1 MTRRCAWLC
10 LGLVWGCGKEEA
22 TTEPIPQPTEGA
34 TTGGDGDA
42 ASEDGE
48 ETLEEVLG
56 YVAPVPDPD
65 WVMPTFPMTR
75 ADGRLQITDLYLSP
89 EDSFMWDAIQ
99 GVLAGWDQCMMQHAD
114 GCGYM
119 VFGVSG
125 DRHSL
130 AYSKAWY
137 ADALDGPLEECLSRQ
152 VENLKTTE
160 ETPVGHQYI
169 AAVGVAPSAEEMA
182 GCIEGIEAPTEQY
195 LRSRKAE
202 R

>member
-1 MTRRCAWLC
+1 
-10 LGLVWGCGKEEA
+10 
-22 TTEPIPQPTEGA
+22 
-34 TTGGDGDA
+34 
-42 ASEDGE
+42 
-48 ETLEEVLG
+48 
-56 YVAPVPDPD
+56 
-65 WVMPTFPMTR
+65 
-75 ADGRLQITDLYLSP
+75 
-89 EDSFMWDAIQ
+89 MWDAIQ
-99 GVLAGWDQCMMQHAD
+99 GVLAGWDQCMTQHAE

-182 GCIEGIEAPTEQY
+182 GCIQGIESPTAGR
-195 LRSRKAE
+195 RSSRNNS
-202 R
+202 RT